1 MLEIERINVFYGD
14 VQVLWDV
21 SLRVSPAEVVAVIG
35 PNGAGKSSLLKS
47 VVNLLHPPKGSGIS
61 GIKGGRIVFKGKD
74 IWGFSP
80 EETVCLG
87 MAVVPEG
94 ARVFAEM
101 SVLDNLKMGS
111 YVEAARKKRKESL
124 EEVFSLFP
132 RLKERMHQKARTLS
146 GGERQMLAIGR
157 ALMSQPAL
165 LLLDEPSLGL
175 QPILV
180 SRMFEAVSKINRK
193 GVAVLLVEQ
202 NVQFALEISDRG
214 YVLENGRIAL
224 EGKAADLL
232 GNERIK
238 KFYLAL

>member
-1 MLEIERINVFYGD
+1 
-14 VQVLWDV
+14 
-21 SLRVSPAEVVAVIG
+21 
-35 PNGAGKSSLLKS
+35 
-47 VVNLLHPPKGSGIS
+47 
-61 GIKGGRIVFKGKD
+61 
-74 IWGFSP
+74 
-80 EETVCLG
+80 
-87 MAVVPEG
+87 
-94 ARVFAEM
+94 
-101 SVLDNLKMGS
+101 
-111 YVEAARKKRKESL
+111 
-124 EEVFSLFP
+124 FP